1 MKVDVT
7 HKKANVSLD
16 YVNMRN
22 IITINNVTNT
32 NQDASQM
39 VFNVLIH

>member
-1 MKVDVT
+1 MKVDAT
-7 HKKANVSLD
+7 RKKANVSL
-16 YVNMRN
+16 VNVSMRN
-22 IITINNVTNT
+22 IITINNVSNT

>member
-1 MKVDVT
+1 MRVDAT
-7 HKKANVSLD
+7 HKKANVFLD
-16 YVNMRN
+16 NVNMQN

-39 VFNVLIH
+39 VFNVMIP